1 MNIFGN
7 LNNLYLKANKSNK
20 YSNDTLFGRRETEYS
35 SKIKLTTPSSRL
47 TSAINRPYSCTLK
60 VSLTNKSKN
69 KFNKKNSA
77 FLTTSPKSAV
87 KRLIHEEN
95 YFYKNNNK
103 SNNKSKFKSFIEFE
117 RYYNPNKTMKKYKN
131 RKNDGIYF
139 NTMTNICNDN
149 LNYINTIYLTETNIK
164 KKPLMTRDL
173 ISNTDYDNTSTI
185 ANNNYSKHK
194 NADIL
199 SKFMKD
205 KITFNRNEVLK
216 TEFKEK
222 MIENKNRK
230 INIKKETA
238 KEYREKLRKEKIFKY
253 SLKSKE
259 ELIIRTKEQYQNE
272 LGYLNDKIESFKTW
286 KKLNQDFFTDKIDEY
301 LKFLM
306 YQKSYEKNK
315 VEDLLEEIIQLKND
329 ITKIN
334 SKMAKIELEK
344 SKILRWI
351 FFQIKLKEKKVVLP
365 SYYITILENLNEIN
379 SYYEVKTRKISN
391 SYMIKSPETHRNINN
406 LSPSKKRDKLK
417 KSVKRPKP
425 SYSLDNS
432 NPPNLKNELIMLL
445 NKTEGKEAYLKIKG
459 YKNHLIYNID
469 DFNDRISS
477 LERENLRLIVYN
489 TNLNYKIKEMQNQ
502 LDKVIEQ
509 NNKILDD
516 YNYNLNVKLN
526 ELERLK
532 INNTTMENIIK
543 VFHSLN
549 YYKSGNRKTG
559 RTSILINAE
568 NNEGINPIQNISPIT
583 MININTKNKSS
594 KNKDKSKNPNKKLS
608 KEMLF
613 IKVDNLFTIC
623 QSVKFN
629 DEKHYDILK
638 EKEKVLKNFG
648 ILYPIFY
655 IEYCVNY
662 LLTFAQNFENNHKDG
677 KKKMKKILFEIEK
690 THREEKAEE
699 MRKQRLQKYI
709 KLQKDLYKRYN
720 KVYVPMRQLNIRVKK
735 KKKKI
740 VVKEKKKIPSFE
752 DFIYEDSSDEMNNIK
767 NILEEEKHS

>member
-1 MNIFGN
+1 MNFFGN

-35 SKIKLTTPSSRL
+35 SKIKSTTPSSRI

-60 VSLTNKSKN
+60 VSFANKPKN
-69 KFNKKNSA
+69 KFYKKYSA

-87 KRLIHEEN
+87 KRLLHEEN

-117 RYYNPNKTMKKYKN
+117 RYYNPNKSLKKNKN
-131 RKNDGIYF
+131 RKNEGIYF

-164 KKPLMTRDL
+164 KKSLMTRDL
-173 ISNTDYDNTSTI
+173 ISNTDYDNVLAIT
-185 ANNNYSKHK
+185 NNNYNKYK
-194 NADIL
+194 NVDIL
-199 SKFMKD
+199 AKFMKD

-222 MIENKNRK
+222 TTENKNRK
-230 INIKKETA
+230 LNIKKETA
-238 KEYREKLRKEKIFKY
+238 KEYQEKLRKEKIFKY

-272 LGYLNDKIESFKTW
+272 LGYLNEKIESSKTW
-286 KKLNQDFFTDKIDEY
+286 KQLNQEFFTNKIDEY

-365 SYYITILENLNEIN
+365 SYYTLILENLNEIN
-379 SYYEVKTRKISN
+379 AYYDVKTRKISN
-391 SYMIKSPETHRNINN
+391 SCMIKSPENKNS

-417 KSVKRPKP
+417 KSAKK
-425 SYSLDNS
+425 SKAFYSLDSVNL
-432 NPPNLKNELIMLL
+432 PNLKNELIMLL
-445 NKTEGKEAYLKIKG
+445 NKNEGKEAYLKIKG
-459 YKNHLIYNID
+459 YKNHLIYNIV

-477 LERENLRLIVYN
+477 LERENLRLIVYS
-489 TNLNYKIKEMQNQ
+489 TDLNYKIKGMKKQ

-509 NNKILDD
+509 NNKIFDD

-526 ELERLK
+526 ELDRLK

-543 VFHSLN
+543 VFHGLN
-549 YYKSGNRKTG
+549 YYKGGNEKPG
-559 RTSILINAE
+559 RESNLINVE
-568 NNEGINPIQNISPIT
+568 NNEGVNQISNIPPISLINVN
-583 MININTKNKSS
+583 NNKSS
-594 KNKDKSKNPNKKLS
+594 KNKDKSKNPNKKMS

-613 IKVDNLFTIC
+613 TKVDKLFAIC

-629 DEKHYDILK
+629 NEKHLDILK

-662 LLTFAQNFENNHKDG
+662 LLTFAQNFENNRKDG
-677 KKKMKKILFEIEK
+677 KKKMRKILLEIEK

-699 MRKQRLQKYI
+699 MRKQRLQKHI
-709 KLQKDLYKRYN
+709 KLQKDLEKRYN
-720 KVYVPMRQLNIRVKK
+720 KVYVPKRQLNIRVKK

-740 VVKEKKKIPSFE
+740 VVEETKKIPSLD
-752 DFIYEDSSDEMNNIK
+752 DFLYEDSGDEMDRIK